1 MAQKN
6 VDSFGTR
13 KALTVGSRSYD
24 IFRLDLLEKAGF
36 QNVSR
41 LPVSLKVLL
50 ENLLRQEDNHHVD
63 RNDIGALANW
73 HPKAKLDKEIAFMPA
88 RVLMQDLTG
97 VPAVVDLAAMREA
110 MKRLGGDPK
119 KINPLAPVDLV
130 IDHSVQ
136 VDYFGTPDA
145 FHKNSEIEFE
155 RNVERYAFLRW
166 GQRAFDNFRLIP
178 PDTGICHQVNLEY
191 LAPVVFRAKK
201 DGVTLAYPDTVVG
214 TDSHTPMING
224 LGVVG
229 WGVGGI
235 EAEAALLGQPIIMLI
250 PEVIGFKLHGKLPEG
265 ATATDLVLTVVQM
278 LRKKGVV
285 EKFVEFYGSGLSSL
299 SLADRATIG
308 NMAPEYGATIGYF
321 PIDDETL
328 RYLRL
333 TGRDP
338 ELIGLV
344 ETYAKEQ
351 GIFRTDSSPD
361 PMFTDSLELDLS
373 SVVPSLA
380 GPRRPQDRVPL
391 TESKQAFR
399 EALPSLMKGG
409 DAAKMMNVQMN
420 GDKFQLG
427 HGSVVISAITSCTN
441 TSNPSV
447 LIGAGLLARKA
458 AEKGLTRKPWVK
470 TSLAPGSKVVT
481 EYLKDSGLLADLEK
495 LGFHLVGYGCTTCI
509 GNSGPLP
516 EPVANAIQEG
526 ELVAAAV
533 LSGNRNFEGRIHASV
548 RANYLAS
555 PPLVVAYALA
565 GSMDVDLYKDALGND
580 PQGRPVYLKDI
591 WPAPQ
596 EVQAVM
602 DKSVRS
608 EMFKREYS
616 RATEGDERWK
626 GMPVPEGELFQWDG
640 QSTYVRE

>member
-1 MAQKN
+1 MAQKY

-13 KALTVGSRSYD
+13 QVLKVGSESYD
-24 IFRLDLLEKAGF
+24 IFRLDRLEQAGF
-36 QNVSR
+36 KNVSR

-63 RNDIGALANW
+63 KADIAALATW
-73 HPKAKLDKEIAFMPA
+73 DPKAKQEKEIAFMPA

-136 VDYFGTPDA
+136 VDYFGSADA
-145 FHKNSEIEFE
+145 FHKNSEIEFQ

-166 GQRAFDNFRLIP
+166 GQTAFDNFRLIP

-201 DGVTLAYPDTVVG
+201 DGAHFAYPDTVVG
-214 TDSHTPMING
+214 TDSHTTMING

-235 EAEAALLGQPIIMLI
+235 EAEAALLGQPIIMLT
-250 PEVIGFKLHGKLPEG
+250 PEVIGFKLHGRLPEG

-285 EKFVEFYGSGLSSL
+285 EKFVEFYGPGLSSL

-308 NMAPEYGATIGYF
+308 NMGPEYGATIGYF

-328 RYLRL
+328 RYLEL

-338 ELIGLV
+338 HLIKLV

-351 GIFRTDSSPD
+351 GMFRTDASPD
-361 PMFTDSLELDLS
+361 PMFTDTLELDLS
-373 SVVPSLA
+373 TVVPSLA

-391 TESKQAFR
+391 TESKKAFK
-399 EALPSLMKGG
+399 EALPSLIKSG
-409 DAAKMMNVQMN
+409 DVNKTVNVQMN

-447 LIGAGLLARKA
+447 MIGAGLLAKKA
-458 AEKGLTRKPWVK
+458 DR
-470 TSLAPGSKVVT
+470 
-481 EYLKDSGLLADLEK
+481 
-495 LGFHLVGYGCTTCI
+495 
-509 GNSGPLP
+509 
-516 EPVANAIQEG
+516 EG
-526 ELVAAAV
+526 
-533 LSGNRNFEGRIHASV
+533 
-548 RANYLAS
+548 
-555 PPLVVAYALA
+555 
-565 GSMDVDLYKDALGND
+565 VD
-580 PQGRPVYLKDI
+580 P
-591 WPAPQ
+591 
-596 EVQAVM
+596 
-602 DKSVRS
+602 
-608 EMFKREYS
+608 
-616 RATEGDERWK
+616 
-626 GMPVPEGELFQWDG
+626 
-640 QSTYVRE
+640 